1 MASRTNRSSGSAAA
15 QKLAQAIDDAADGS
29 VVCAYLFGSFARD
42 RAHRESDVD
51 VGLLFAWGERP
62 SKAERFEA
70 ALLLAGRLEAA
81 VGRRVDLVVLNDAP
95 PLLAREI
102 VNRGERILCA
112 DPEADH
118 VFVRDVQ
125 LRAADLAPF
134 LERARRVKLSRLAG

>member
-1 MASRTNRSSGSAAA
+1 MASRANRSSGSAAA
-15 QKLAQAIDDAADGS
+15 QKLAQAIDGAADGS
-29 VVCAYLFGSFARD
+29 VACAYLFGSFARD

-51 VGLLFAWGERP
+51 VGLLFVWGERP

-134 LERARRVKLSRLAG
+134 LERARRVKLSRLTG